1 MSGPPPGNGPPH
13 SRNVSVSNGPPSA
26 GMAGNSQQMPP
37 QGSVPP
43 VGTPGGNAQSQQNL
57 NYIVLEYLNK
67 KGYNRT
73 EAMLRKESSNQDAEG
88 RPIITR
94 AEDRGGAA
102 YDQAFELLRAWIED
116 NLGLYKP
123 ELRRLLWPVFVYSYL
138 DMHKEFYSREAVAFF
153 EKHKEL
159 FTAEHE
165 VDLVSL
171 GTIRLPEHVADSN
184 IAKIYRGSKY
194 RLTLSNMA
202 FNSLIQ
208 YLESKEKEGGSIII
222 KIMNQWMNIITQDRT
237 APGNERSLAAM
248 ISRGSKIE
256 EDMPAEDEGIPGHNP
271 GSANTDRNAPPVLAK
286 LQLGPLP
293 MEPELMED
301 VRAEVSELDSKN
313 PPAPGQATLADE
325 FEARIKRES
334 TEEAPARD
342 AVPLPP
348 SLARD
353 VSMEVQKVKE
363 NRDRFKI
370 EGRSGG
376 VGPGVSVCM
385 YTFHNTFDAVNC
397 LDFSGDN
404 ELVAAGMAES
414 YIKVWSLS
422 GEAIHSINPSDK
434 PSASKRLIGHSGPV
448 YAVAFSP
455 STANPFPGPGHAST
469 RPKYLISSSADKTV
483 RLWSLDTWTCL
494 VAYKGHSGPVWDV
507 KWSPFG
513 HYFVTGSHD
522 RTARLWTT
530 DHIAPHRLFV
540 GHDGDVDAVAWHP
553 NGAYVFT
560 ASGDKTVRM
569 WHLNGN
575 PLRMFTGHTANIT
588 ALECSPSGKK
598 LASADDAGNIILWD
612 LASGTRIK
620 RMRGHGKGGI
630 WSLSWSVESSVLVSG
645 GADGTVRVWDV
656 LQETPET
663 TTTANGKV
671 IAEGGSGTKID
682 GSMGSGSA
690 GSGGAGSSSS
700 KKKAKDV
707 VVTADQISAFP
718 TKKSPV
724 YKVHFTRMNLV
735 LGGSA
740 YMP

>member
-1 MSGPPPGNGPPH
+1 MRR
-13 SRNVSVSNGPPSA
+13 RNYTRSNA
-26 GMAGNSQQMPP
+26 NQCLQ
-37 QGSVPP
+37 
-43 VGTPGGNAQSQQNL
+43 
-57 NYIVLEYLNK
+57 VLEYLNK

-184 IAKIYRGSKY
+184 ISKIYRGSKY

>member
-1 MSGPPPGNGPPH
+1 
-13 SRNVSVSNGPPSA
+13 
-26 GMAGNSQQMPP
+26 MAGNSQQMPP

-313 PPAPGQATLADE
+313 PPAPGQTTLADE

-682 GSMGSGSA
+682 GSVGSGSA

>member
-1 MSGPPPGNGPPH
+1 MSGPPPGNGAPH

-37 QGSVPP
+37 QGGVPP
-43 VGTPGGNAQSQQNL
+43 VGTPGGTAQSQQNL

-102 YDQAFELLRAWIED
+102 YEQAFDLLRAWIED

-138 DMHKEFYSREAVAFF
+138 DMHKEFYSKDASQFF
-153 EKHKEL
+153 DKYKEM
-159 FTAEHE
+159 FTQEHE
-165 VDLVSL
+165 VDVNSL
-171 GTIRLPEHVADSN
+171 HTIRLPEHVAESN
-184 IAKIYRGSKY
+184 IAKIFRGSKY

-208 YLESKEKEGGSIII
+208 FLESKEKEGGSVII
-222 KIMNQWMNIITQDRT
+222 KIMTQWMNIVTQDRT

-248 ISRGSKIE
+248 ISRGAKIE

-301 VRAEVSELDSKN
+301 VRGDLQDEDIKN
-313 PPAPGQATLADE
+313 PPQPGQNSLVDE

-370 EGRSGG
+370 EGRTGG

-385 YTFHNTFDAVNC
+385 FTFHNTFDSINC

-404 ELVAAGMAES
+404 ELVAAGMMES

-422 GEAIHSINPSDK
+422 GEAIHSINPNEK

-455 STANPFPGPGHAST
+455 STANPYPGPGHAST
-469 RPKYLISSSADKTV
+469 RPKLLISASADKTI
-483 RLWSLDTWTCL
+483 RLWSLETWTCL

-507 KWSPFG
+507 KWGPFG
-513 HYFVTGSHD
+513 HYFLTGSYD

-540 GHDGDVDAVAWHP
+540 GHDGDVDVVAWHP
-553 NGAYVFT
+553 NGAYIFT
-560 ASGDKTVRM
+560 ASEDKTVRM
-569 WHLNGN
+569 WNLNGN
-575 PLRMFTGHTANIT
+575 PLRMFTGHTSHIT

-663 TTTANGKV
+663 TTTQNGKV

-682 GSMGSGSA
+682 GSAAGAGGSGTA
-690 GSGGAGSSSS
+690 GS

-735 LGGSA
+735 MGGSA

>member
-1 MSGPPPGNGPPH
+1 MH
-13 SRNVSVSNGPPSA
+13 RRHYTRSNA
-26 GMAGNSQQMPP
+26 NQCLQ
-37 QGSVPP
+37 
-43 VGTPGGNAQSQQNL
+43 
-57 NYIVLEYLNK
+57 VLEYLNK

-313 PPAPGQATLADE
+313 PPAPGQTTLADE

-682 GSMGSGSA
+682 GSVGSGSA

>member
-43 VGTPGGNAQSQQNL
+43 
-57 NYIVLEYLNK
+57 VLEYLNK

-313 PPAPGQATLADE
+313 PPAPGQTTLADE

-682 GSMGSGSA
+682 GSVGSGSA